1 MVSHQTGRRAVFPA
15 ATRSFL
21 AMIFACALA
30 DEAFA
35 QGSGCVLQAV
45 GSPQRQIL
53 RCRDGLTIE
62 AEAGAAFNLVDRN
75 RDAVPDAVNLQNRA
89 VLIDAPTGAL
99 RQGFQVQT
107 PQAIAAV
114 RGTQWVIDV
123 STGKTAVFAADL
135 LPTAAHLPE
144 VWVMGYDLFPL
155 DTLNFKRAFLREAI
169 DREYL
174 ILFEHDP
181 DIAAGYIREKDGKR
195 FIEPVA

>member
-1 MVSHQTGRRAVFPA
+1 MVSRQTGRRAAFPA
-15 ATRSFL
+15 AIRSLL
-21 AMIFACALA
+21 AMVFACALA

-35 QGSGCVLQAV
+35 QGSGCVLQAA

-114 RGTQWVIDV
+114 RGTQWVVDV
-123 STGKTAVFAADL
+123 STGKTAVFVVTGRVSVRRTTNARGVNL
-135 LPTAAHLPE
+135 GPE
-144 VWVMGYDLFPL
+144 KVSMSSKARRLSS
-155 DTLNFKRAFLREAI
+155 
-169 DREYL
+169 
-174 ILFEHDP
+174 
-181 DIAAGYIREKDGKR
+181 
-195 FIEPVA
+195 

>member
-114 RGTQWVIDV
+114 RGTQWVVDV
-123 STGKTAVFAADL
+123 STGKTAVFVVTGRVSVRRTANDRGVNLGPGEGVDVEQGTAPLVVRQWPAARRTAL
-135 LPTAAHLPE
+135 LA
-144 VWVMGYDLFPL
+144 
-155 DTLNFKRAFLREAI
+155 
-169 DREYL
+169 
-174 ILFEHDP
+174 
-181 DIAAGYIREKDGKR
+181 R
-195 FIEPVA
+195 FGR

>member
-1 MVSHQTGRRAVFPA
+1 
-15 ATRSFL
+15 
-21 AMIFACALA
+21 MIFACALA

-114 RGTQWVIDV
+114 RGTQWVVDV
-123 STGKTAVFAADL
+123 STGKTAVFVVTGRVSVRRTDNDRGVNLGPGEGVDVEQGTAPLVVRQWPAARRTAL
-135 LPTAAHLPE
+135 LA
-144 VWVMGYDLFPL
+144 
-155 DTLNFKRAFLREAI
+155 
-169 DREYL
+169 
-174 ILFEHDP
+174 
-181 DIAAGYIREKDGKR
+181 R
-195 FIEPVA
+195 FGR

>member
-21 AMIFACALA
+21 AMVFACALA

-114 RGTQWVIDV
+114 RGTQWVVDV
-123 STGKTAVFAADL
+123 STGKTAVFVVTGRVSVRRATNARGMQPRSRRRCRCRARHGASRRETVARSAENCSPGPLRAVGPSWAIAMRSRSL
-135 LPTAAHLPE
+135 L
-144 VWVMGYDLFPL
+144 WS
-155 DTLNFKRAFLREAI
+155 
-169 DREYL
+169 
-174 ILFEHDP
+174 
-181 DIAAGYIREKDGKR
+181 
-195 FIEPVA
+195 